1 MPMDRIS
8 AVRAALVA
16 DMDGQVLLDT
26 IGREFTHRLRR
37 EIERGAGIELDLR
50 YSEMDLSRAGAMH
63 S

>member
-37 EIERGAGIELDLR
+37 EIERGAGIGLDLR